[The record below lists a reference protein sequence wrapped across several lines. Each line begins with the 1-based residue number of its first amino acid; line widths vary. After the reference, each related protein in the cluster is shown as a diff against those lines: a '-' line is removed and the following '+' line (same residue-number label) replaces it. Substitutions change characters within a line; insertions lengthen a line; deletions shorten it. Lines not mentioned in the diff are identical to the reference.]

1 MRATVLSLALALA
14 SLPAARAAD
23 DARPVLGDPVGE
35 YERRAAAAMPC
46 VAGEAVT
53 LPVAADPPV
62 EVRYDAASG
71 RLHLHYGM
79 FFNDLTE
86 GWNWHPEEAAAGR
99 DYYLFKFLPLA
110 SRVEESAASRN
121 SAVVTRQ
128 PSPVS
133 RAGGPSGHAEGD
145 AVRVRTDYFFAF
157 DNPYDFYSR
166 EAGDAMG
173 FDAELSLPADE
184 AREIAAHGVRLAL
197 RGRLAANCLARST
210 TFWRANAN
218 SPVDETL
225 FKRYL
230 VGRLTDV
237 WFFDAADARIL
248 ARMRPRPR

>member
-1 MRATVLSLALALA
+1 MREAFLPLVLLLVGS
-14 SLPAARAAD
+14 PAARAAD
-23 DARPVLGDPVGE
+23 DVLPALRDPVAE
-35 YERRAAAAMPC
+35 YERRAAAATPC
-46 VAGEAVT
+46 IAGEAVT
-53 LPVAADPPV
+53 VPVAAEPPV
-62 EVRYDAASG
+62 EVRYDAATG

-110 SRVEESAASRN
+110 SRVEESSAPRH

-128 PSPVS
+128 PS
-133 RAGGPSGHAEGD
+133 GPGVGAKPGAAD
-145 AVRVRTDYFFAF
+145 PARIRTDYFFAF

-173 FDAELSLPADE
+173 FDAELTLAADE
-184 AREIAAHGVRLAL
+184 AREVVTHGVRLAL
-197 RGRLAANCLARST
+197 RGRLAADCLARST

-230 VGRLTDV
+230 VGRLSDV
-237 WFFDAADARIL
+237 WFFDAADARVL
-248 ARMRPRPR
+248 ATIRPRPR